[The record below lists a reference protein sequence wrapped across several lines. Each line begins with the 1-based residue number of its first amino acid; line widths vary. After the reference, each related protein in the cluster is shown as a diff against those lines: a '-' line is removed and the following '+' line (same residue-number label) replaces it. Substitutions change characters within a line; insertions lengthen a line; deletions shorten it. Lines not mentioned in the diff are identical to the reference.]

1 MADLEKA
8 NGIVNRKRESGIKW
22 TEDAAEKNNV
32 MAKDVVW
39 DTGATGAAAEFKL
52 WYKMEEIF
60 MNRQGGK
67 ATNSGRMP

>member
-1 MADLEKA
+1 MDLVVDLEKA
-8 NGIVNRKRESGIKW
+8 NGIVNRRKESDIKW

-52 WYKMEEIF
+52 WRKQRRF
-60 MNRQGGK
+60 L
-67 ATNSGRMP
+67 